1 MTEELLTMIGCDHD
15 NRIAA
20 DSHRVNFAVQG
31 IERDVR
37 RSNFFVARRYV
48 PLKSTVD
55 SVVAEITQGPN

>member
-48 PLKSTVD
+48 PL
-55 SVVAEITQGPN
+55 